1 MRAEGVYVFAG
12 GLESEGT
19 FRVEVCD
26 GTPHFREGRQDDG
39 GQWLGGFAV
48 ARVDAEQAALDWAGR
63 LAVACGWP
71 QEVRRFAPEV
81 GEGARLRRGRS
92 RR

>member
-48 ARVDAEQAALDWAGR
+48 ARVDAEQAALHWAGR